1 MLPGGTIVDNGLQ
14 IDKDPSE
21 AQETDETVTRRWRL
35 CGLRLWGFQEGHS
48 CNQGAGPCV
57 ED

>member
-1 MLPGGTIVDNGLQ
+1 MDNGLQ